1 MASAPSAGT
10 SLDIW
15 CKYHTFQPI
24 ITARKTPPAD
34 AVQGIPVVVGIMVW
48 LEFREVW
55 GWGHTPCE
63 HPPPKKHKL
72 VHTSKKEIALCSINN
87 EASTPWCCIEV
98 LKQTGERGKGHQ
110 DGLEGHIQLLW
121 IPGFCTVLFCFV
133 WSQVSFPEE
142 KKNVLIISWLPF
154 KPSNYLF
161 GKQTF
166 ISTLI
171 AFLFFMF
178 TFQFFFTMVFKFL
191 HIWLS
196 AGTTL
201 NQKLQR
207 ALVLVRDQGQNNT
220 SPSSIAILLEQRP
233 NSPKAY
239 QFVSNRDPVSFS
251 I

>member
-1 MASAPSAGT
+1 MLYRSAEANR
-10 SLDIW
+10 
-15 CKYHTFQPI
+15 
-24 ITARKTPPAD
+24 RK
-34 AVQGIPVVVGIMVW
+34 
-48 LEFREVW
+48 
-55 GWGHTPCE
+55 
-63 HPPPKKHKL
+63 
-72 VHTSKKEIALCSINN
+72 
-87 EASTPWCCIEV
+87 
-98 LKQTGERGKGHQ
+98 GERTSGWFRRTYSVALNTWVLYCFILLCLIT
-110 DGLEGHIQLLW
+110 GL
-121 IPGFCTVLFCFV
+121 
-133 WSQVSFPEE
+133 FPRG

-196 AGTTL
+196 TGTTL

-207 ALVLVRDQGQNNT
+207 AMVLVRDQGQNNT

-233 NSPKAY
+233 NPPKAY
-239 QFVSNRDPVSFS
+239 RFVSNRDPVSFS
-251 I
+251 IQ